1 MRPVERIL
9 SGLDKVRNRGPDS
22 WMACCP
28 AHIDK
33 NPSLSI
39 KETKDGDVLLHCF
52 SGCGVDDVVAA
63 LGLEMRDL
71 FSKPVVTMVASFPH
85 TFTAEDV
92 LVALVDELEGVCLE
106 LSKDVIDATVV
117 AEAHLRF
124 MDSIDF
130 IKGLK

>member
-9 SGLDKVRNRGPDS
+9 SVLDKVRNRGDSS

-28 AHIDK
+28 AHTDK

-39 KETKDGDVLLHCF
+39 KETQDGDILLHCF
-52 SGCGVDDVVAA
+52 AGCGVDDVLAA
-63 LGLEMRDL
+63 LGLEMSDL
-71 FSKPVVTMVASFPH
+71 FSKQAIMVSSTH
-85 TFTAEDV
+85 NTFTAEDV

-106 LSKDVIDATVV
+106 LSKDAIDATVV

>member
-28 AHIDK
+28 AHTDK

-39 KETKDGDVLLHCF
+39 KETEDGDVLLHCF
-52 SGCGVDDVVAA
+52 SGCGVDDVLAA

-71 FSKPVVTMVASFPH
+71 FGKTDTMVEPTRHA
-85 TFTAEDV
+85 FTAEDV
-92 LVALVDELEGVCLE
+92 LVALAGELEDLCSRIPDTEPTRDRFVEALE
-106 LSKDVIDATVV
+106 
-117 AEAHLRF
+117 
-124 MDSIDF
+124 F
-130 IKGLK
+130 IKGLS

>member
-28 AHIDK
+28 AHPDK

-39 KETKDGDVLLHCF
+39 KETEDGDVLLHCF
-52 SGCGVDDVVAA
+52 SGCGVDDVLAA

-71 FSKPVVTMVASFPH
+71 FGKTDTMVEPTRHA
-85 TFTAEDV
+85 FTAEDV
-92 LVALVDELEGVCLE
+92 LVALVGDLNDLCSDAIDPKTARAHFLEAL
-106 LSKDVIDATVV
+106 
-117 AEAHLRF
+117 
-124 MDSIDF
+124 DF
-130 IKGLK
+130 IKGL

>member
-9 SGLDKVRNRGPDS
+9 SGLDKVRTRGDSS

-28 AHIDK
+28 AHTDK

-39 KETKDGDVLLHCF
+39 KETQDGDVLLHCF
-52 SGCGVDDVVAA
+52 AGCGVDDVLAA
-63 LGLEMRDL
+63 LGLEMSDL
-71 FSKPVVTMVASFPH
+71 FSKQAIMVSSTH
-85 TFTAEDV
+85 NTFTAEDV

-106 LSKDVIDATVV
+106 LSKDAIDATVV